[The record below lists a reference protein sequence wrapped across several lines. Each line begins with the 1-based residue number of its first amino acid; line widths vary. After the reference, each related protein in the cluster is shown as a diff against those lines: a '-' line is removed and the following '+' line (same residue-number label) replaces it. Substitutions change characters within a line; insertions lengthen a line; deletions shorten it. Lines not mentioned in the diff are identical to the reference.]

1 MKRIILF
8 LTIVLL
14 TYKLGISQNFD
25 LGQKFDKVPDT
36 FELIGISSKD
46 TSKIYR
52 FREKNLTTV
61 FSYTV
66 DKFEIRVHKKT
77 IVSLHFVL
85 NPKNKSSNV
94 PTDLIDKVKTKSG
107 REPLKKDSQY
117 YFDDISSKTV
127 IFRKNIPE
135 YGGDKIHIVVTSSKY
150 LYK

>member
-8 LTIVLL
+8 LTIIFL
-14 TYKLGISQNFD
+14 TCKLVISQNFD
-25 LGQKFDKVPDT
+25 LGHRFDKIPNT
-36 FELIGISSKD
+36 FELVGISSKD

-52 FREKNLTTV
+52 SKEKNPTTV

-66 DKFEIRVHKKT
+66 DKFEIRVHNKT

-85 NPKNKSSNV
+85 NPKNKTSNV
-94 PTDLIDKVKTKSG
+94 PVDLIDKIKTKSG
-107 REPLKKDSQY
+107 REPLKEDSQY